1 MKRVFAAVLSA
12 VALAACSDS
21 SPAGPATSSESDASL
36 TVSRDRQTAYVLNA
50 NDAGAGS
57 LRAAVALAN
66 GTPSISGIE
75 FRGRLAPIALQSTVE
90 FTGSQALSIDGNR
103 ASIDAAATGDD
114 ALRFTGGGNLRVSS
128 LTIRNAVQEGIDV
141 EVPATATGTVNVT
154 LLNVSIEDNKG
165 HGVLVNDQVD
175 QSAPDG
181 VQPPSAGSDASVAV
195 TVIGSNFRRNGYSVS
210 DRDGLRVNE
219 GGLGD
224 LTFNMTLSTSAN
236 NAADGVELDE
246 RGLGD
251 VNFNVVGST
260 FRENGNFDPE
270 DLDDGFDIDE
280 YNDGSIIGK
289 VTLSS
294 AIDNFE
300 EGFDFNENNT
310 GDFRVDMSFVEAS
323 GNGEEGI
330 DFEEDDDDATFGSAG
345 GGDLVTTLTAIK
357 ANRNGVNLDGDAG
370 VKIREKLLGNLDV
383 KINGVEASDNVF
395 GSGIQVRED
404 GTGNLVS
411 AITKATTIGN
421 AGHGIDHDE
430 NSSGDLTAS
439 VSSSTSSNN
448 TLFGVRA
455 DQQLASGAGVGA
467 LQLTA
472 VTLTGN
478 VGGTTTGANVTV
490 TILP

>member
-1 MKRVFAAVLSA
+1 MKRLLAAVLSA

-21 SPAGPATSSESDASL
+21 SPVGPAASPDSDANL
-36 TVSRDRQTAYVLNA
+36 TISRDRRTAFVLNS
-50 NDAGAGS
+50 NDTGFGS
-57 LRAAVALAN
+57 LRAAVELAN
-66 GTPSISGIE
+66 DNPSISGID
-75 FRGRLAPIALQSTVE
+75 FRLRLAPIALASTVE
-90 FTGSQALSIDGNR
+90 FTGPQALSINGNR

-114 ALRFTGGGNLRVSS
+114 ALRFTGGGNLRIAA
-128 LTIRNAVQEGIDV
+128 LTIRNAAQEGIDV
-141 EVPATATGTVNVT
+141 EVPASATGTVEVSLLGVT
-154 LLNVSIEDNKG
+154 VTDNKG

-181 VQPPSAGSDASVAV
+181 VQPPSEGSDASVSV
-195 TVIGSNFRRNGYSVS
+195 SVIGSTFQRNGYSVS

-224 LTFNMTLSTSAN
+224 LTFNMSLSTAAN

-246 RGLGD
+246 RGMGD
-251 VNFNVVGST
+251 VKMNVVGST

-289 VTLSS
+289 VAFSS

-323 GNGEEGI
+323 GNREEGI
-330 DFEEDDDDATFGSAG
+330 DFEEDDDDATFGSIG
-345 GGDLVTTLTAIK
+345 GGDLVTTLFAIK
-357 ANRNGVNLDGDAG
+357 ANRNGVDDGDGG
-370 VKIREKLLGNLDV
+370 VKIREKLLGNLDAT
-383 KINGVEASDNVF
+383 INGVEASDNF
-395 GSGIQVRED
+395 RNGIQIRED

-430 NSSGDLTAS
+430 NSSGDLTS
-439 VSSSTSSNN
+439 TVSSSTSSNN

-478 VGGTTTGANVTV
+478 VGGTTTGSNVTV
-490 TILP
+490 TVLP

>member
-1 MKRVFAAVLSA
+1 VKRVFAAVLTA
-12 VALAACSDS
+12 VTLAACSDS
-21 SPAGPATSSESDASL
+21 SPVGPATSSESDASL
-36 TVSRDRQTAYVLNA
+36 TVSRDGRTAYVLNA
-50 NDAGAGS
+50 NDAGFGS
-57 LRAAVALAN
+57 LRAAVDLAN
-66 GTPSISGIE
+66 GSPSISGID
-75 FRGRLAPIALQSTVE
+75 FRARLAPIALRSTVV
-90 FTGSQALSIDGNR
+90 FSGPQSLSLNGNR
-103 ASIDAAATGDD
+103 ASIDAASTGDD
-114 ALRFTGGGNLRVSS
+114 ALRFTGGGDLRISS
-128 LTIRNAVQEGIDV
+128 LTISHAAQEGIDV

-154 LLNVSIEDNKG
+154 LLGVTITDNKG

-195 TVIGSNFRRNGYSVS
+195 TVIGSQFQRNGYSVS

-224 LTFNMTLSTSAN
+224 LTFNMTLSKSEN

-251 VNFNVVGST
+251 VKFNVVGST

-289 VTLSS
+289 VAFSS

-323 GNGEEGI
+323 GNREEGI
-330 DFEEDDDDATFGSAG
+330 DFEEDDDDATFGSIG
-345 GGDLVTTLTAIK
+345 GGDLVTTLIAIK
-357 ANRNGVNLDGDAG
+357 ANRNGVDDGDAG
-370 VKIREKLLGNLDV
+370 VKIREKLLGNLDAT
-383 KINGVEASDNVF
+383 INGVEASDNF
-395 GSGIQVRED
+395 RSGISVRED

-411 AITKATTIGN
+411 AITKATTLGN

-430 NSSGDLTAS
+430 NSAGDLTAT
-439 VSSSTSSNN
+439 VASSTSSGN

-455 DQQLASGAGVGA
+455 DQQLASGAGVGT
-467 LQLTA
+467 LQLTT